1 MATEFVFISNYTAH
15 RLVRRPKHEIPT
27 VTGAWITRQD
37 GVSYQFEP
45 WLDRDSGKLVGI
57 LRVKAGQDKLDT
69 DAGGWLKPG
78 EEYGIERDAPTA
90 LMAHRAFQ
98 EDFWLHG
105 FPPGTKLPRP
115 QEWRADIRQASVDL
129 NEELLVKMIADERR
143 THGREDLI
151 SEAQDA
157 LDLIRGALAAAQE
170 RAEAEAAPP
179 KAKAA
184 AKA

>member
-1 MATEFVFISNYTAH
+1 MAATEFVFISNYTAH
-15 RLVRRPKHEIPT
+15 RLIRRPKHEIPT

-69 DAGGWLKPG
+69 DAGGWLKDG

-90 LMAHRAFQ
+90 LMAHRAFG
-98 EDFWLHG
+98 EDFWLSGHE
-105 FPPGTKLPRP
+105 PGTLYPRP
-115 QEWRADIRQASVDL
+115 QDWRADVRKASVSLD
-129 NEELLVKMIADERR
+129 EELLVNMVAEERR

-151 SEAQDA
+151 GEAQDA
-157 LDLIRGALAAAQE
+157 LELVRGALAAAQAQ
-170 RAEAEAAPP
+170 AEAEAP
-179 KAKAA
+179 KPKAA